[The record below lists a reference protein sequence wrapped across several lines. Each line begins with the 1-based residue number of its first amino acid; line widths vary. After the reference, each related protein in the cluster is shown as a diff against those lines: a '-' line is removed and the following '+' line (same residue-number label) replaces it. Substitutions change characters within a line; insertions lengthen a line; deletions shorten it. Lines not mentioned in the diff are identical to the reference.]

1 MLCCAPRRL
10 ALFLLGTG
18 ALTVLWGCSRCSGNN
33 HQEPIDAGS
42 PAALS
47 LTPEQAKE
55 VLATVGSATIT
66 LGDFAASLERMDRY
80 ERLRYQ
86 SEERRKRLLDEIVS
100 LDLLADEAVRRKL
113 DQDPRVQ
120 LRLDQALRDELLRDL
135 RQQVPTPDRLPAP
148 EVRAYYD
155 VHREEF
161 SEPERRR
168 ISAIVLSSEAEARG
182 LIASAREADARAWGE
197 LVRKH
202 SGLRPPPGEQ
212 TPVELAGDLG
222 IVSAPGQAKGAGPD
236 LPEPVVRAVF
246 AIDKV
251 GKIYGEPVHARGRYY
266 IVRLAGRT
274 GARTRTFEE
283 AERSIRVRLVER
295 RVEAA
300 ERRLIE
306 QLKKRYPVTIDPAKL
321 AKIKVEAPDAS
332 PSLREDL
339 QR

>member
-1 MLCCAPRRL
+1 MLRRAAYRL
-10 ALFLLGTG
+10 ALLLVGTG
-18 ALTVLWGCSRCSGNN
+18 ALSVLWGCSRCSGKSENP
-33 HQEPIDAGS
+33 PIDAGS

-47 LTPEQAKE
+47 LSPEKAKQ

-113 DQDPRVQ
+113 EKDPRVQ
-120 LRLDQALRDELLRDL
+120 LQLDEALRDELLRDL
-135 RQQVPTPDRLPAP
+135 RRKIPSPDRLPAP

-155 VHREEF
+155 AHREEF

-168 ISAIVLSSEAEARG
+168 VSAIVLSSEAEARG
-182 LIASAREADARAWGE
+182 LVASARQADARTWGE
-197 LVRKH
+197 LVLKH
-202 SGLRPPPGEQ
+202 SILRPPPGEQ

-222 IVSAPGQAKGAGPD
+222 IVSAPGQTKGAGSD
-236 LPEPVVRAVF
+236 VPEPVVRAVF

-251 GKIYGEPVHARGRYY
+251 GEVYGEPVRAKGRIY

-274 GARTRTFEE
+274 AARTRTFEE

-295 RVEAA
+295 RVDAA
-300 ERRLIE
+300 ERQLIE
-306 QLKKRYPVTIDPAKL
+306 QLKERYPVTIDQAKL

-332 PSLREDL
+332 PNLRQDL